1 MRESVGKVEKKK
13 ERVTSY
19 LLPALLIQ
27 LAVKKRQ
34 MMSSK
39 EIMCPAKWL
48 AVRHVGYDSAV

>member
-1 MRESVGKVEKKK
+1 MGKEEKKK